1 MSESSIQSR
10 ISQHPK
16 FKEMVGKR
24 TRFAVLLSLLVLVPY
39 YVFMMVTA
47 FRPEWLAQTLAEG
60 SVLTWGWPLGVA
72 LVVGPWLLTGVYVQ
86 RANSEFDALN
96 QQVLREVQQ

>member
-1 MSESSIQSR
+1 MSEDSIQKKIGR
-10 ISQHPK
+10 HPK

-24 TRFAVLLSLLVLVPY
+24 TRFAILLSLLVLVPY
-39 YVFMMVTA
+39 YAFMMVTA
-47 FRPEWLAQTLAEG
+47 FRPEWLARTLGEG
-60 SVLTWGWPLGVA
+60 SVLTWGWPLGVV

-96 QQVLREVQQ
+96 EQVLREVRQ